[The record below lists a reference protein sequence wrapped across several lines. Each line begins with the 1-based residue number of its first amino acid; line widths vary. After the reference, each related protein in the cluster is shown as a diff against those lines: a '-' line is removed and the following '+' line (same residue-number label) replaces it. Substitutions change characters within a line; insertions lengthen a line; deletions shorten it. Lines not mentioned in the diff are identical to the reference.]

1 MANERKVSVPTKLSY
16 EEFLKWC
23 DEDTRAEWVEGEVI
37 MVSPASKRHQQ
48 MVDFLLKILGIYVEV
63 KSLGTLLSA
72 PFQMYLAEERR
83 GREPDL
89 LFVAKARA
97 HLLQETHLDGPADLA
112 IEIVSPE
119 SRLRDRGEKLAEY
132 EAAGVRE
139 YWLIDPEEKRADFY
153 VLADDG
159 RYDRRRPEGGRYR
172 SGVLSGF
179 ELKVEWL
186 WAEPLPPVLSVL
198 KELKL
203 I

>member
-1 MANERKVSVPTKLSY
+1 MANDRKVGAPIKLSY
-16 EEFLKWC
+16 EEFLKGC
-23 DEDTRAEWVEGEVI
+23 DEDTWAEWVDGEVI
-37 MVSPASKRHQQ
+37 MVSPASKRHQEI
-48 MVDFLLKILGIYVEV
+48 VDFLLKLLGIYVEV

-89 LFVAKARA
+89 LFVVKEREQ
-97 HLLQETHLDGPADLA
+97 LLKETFLDGPADLV
-112 IEIVSPE
+112 IEIASPE

-139 YWLIDPEEKRADFY
+139 YWLIDPAEKRADFY
-153 VLADDG
+153 VLGDDG

-179 ELKVEWL
+179 ALNTTWL
-186 WAEPLPPVLSVL
+186 WSEPLPPVLRIL